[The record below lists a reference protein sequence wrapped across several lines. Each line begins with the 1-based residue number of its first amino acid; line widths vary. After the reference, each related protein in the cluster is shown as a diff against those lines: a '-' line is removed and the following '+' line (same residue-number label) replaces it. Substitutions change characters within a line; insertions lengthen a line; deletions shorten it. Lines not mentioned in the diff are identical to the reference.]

1 MNISGSRLA
10 ALVLLDLVVFAI
22 VAFLMLQWMP
32 KPLKPVDYL
41 LVGVVATLVS
51 LLAVWL
57 LLLREAPNR
66 SEVLFKR
73 RMKKIDGEEIE

>member
-1 MNISGSRLA
+1 MQISSSRVA

-22 VAFLMLQWMP
+22 VAFVLLQWMP

-66 SEVLFKR
+66 TEVLFKR
-73 RMKKIDGEEIE
+73 RIKKLDGEEIE

>member
-1 MNISGSRLA
+1 MQISGSRVA
-10 ALVLLDLVVFAI
+10 ALVMFDLVVFA
-22 VAFLMLQWMP
+22 VTAFVMLQWMP

-51 LLAVWL
+51 LLGVWL

-66 SEVLFKR
+66 SEVLYKKR
-73 RMKKIDGEEIE
+73 LRKLNGEDVE

>member
-1 MNISGSRLA
+1 MNISGSRVA

-22 VAFLMLQWMP
+22 VAFVLLQWMP

-66 SEVLFKR
+66 TEVLFKR
-73 RMKKIDGEEIE
+73 RIKKLDGEEIE

>member
-1 MNISGSRLA
+1 MNISGSRVA
-10 ALVLLDLVVFAI
+10 ALVLLDVVVFAV
-22 VAFLMLQWMP
+22 VAFLLLQWMP

-73 RMKKIDGEEIE
+73 RIKKLDGEEIE

>member
-1 MNISGSRLA
+1 MNISGSRVA

-32 KPLKPVDYL
+32 KPLKAVDYL

-73 RMKKIDGEEIE
+73 RMKKLDGEEIE

>member
-1 MNISGSRLA
+1 MQISGSRVA

-22 VAFLMLQWMP
+22 VAFVLLQWMP

-73 RMKKIDGEEIE
+73 RMKKLDGEEIE

>member
-1 MNISGSRLA
+1 MQISSSRVA

-22 VAFLMLQWMP
+22 VAFVLLQWMP

-41 LVGVVATLVS
+41 LVGVVATLVG

-73 RMKKIDGEEIE
+73 RMKKLDGEEIE

>member
-1 MNISGSRLA
+1 MQISSSRVA

-22 VAFLMLQWMP
+22 VAFVLLQWMP

-73 RMKKIDGEEIE
+73 RMKKLDGEEIE